1 MEVTMNSGTKGIG
14 NVHSHQINQNC
25 LPRCIMR
32 QQSRLPVWLLK
43 SGILDIL
50 GGRHAR
56 EFFGLMKSN
65 NLQKVAKTQ
74 VRHMDEAEGIDYS
87 IVLTLDYKFAHRT
100 IEKKKDS
107 YAQIITKTA
116 EACAQFPFRFFPFFC
131 YDPRRKEAP
140 KLLEE
145 AVHHLGYAGIKMYP
159 AMGFDPRPDRDSSL
173 EPPPAGVSIKD
184 NLIALYE
191 FAGDHNLPII
201 THCSPGGSYKCMVD
215 RKKKYK
221 AIWRFTEPSNFL
233 EIAHQYGLRICFAH
247 MGGKVDHRT
256 QKEMATQWQNQ
267 IINLIRYTHSWNSE
281 GRLYADQ
288 SYGIS
293 HVINKKNKRRLHI
306 ENTKRHLDD
315 PAVDEYILF
324 GTDWPLGLY
333 KYTEKNYLDCYRG
346 ENGLTPEQQDKYFS
360 DNIARFLFGESKQIR
375 PGYIRYIEKQKDA
388 EGQTVDIPP
397 RVKKEKNAYFLT

>member
-1 MEVTMNSGTKGIG
+1 MSSSTTKGIG

-25 LPRCIMR
+25 LPKCIMS

-56 EFFGLMKSN
+56 EFFGLMKSED
-65 NLQKVAKTQ
+65 LQKVAETQ
-74 VRHMDEAEGIDYS
+74 AAHMDEAERIDYS
-87 IVLTLDYKFAHRT
+87 IVLTLDFKFARRT
-100 IEKKKDS
+100 AEEEKDNYAKIIIE
-107 YAQIITKTA
+107 TA
-116 EACAQFPFRFFPFFC
+116 EASAQFPFRFFPFFC
-131 YDPRRKEAP
+131 YDPRRKEARE
-140 KLLEE
+140 LLEE
-145 AVHHLGYAGIKMYP
+145 AVCQLGYVGIKMYP
-159 AMGFDPRPDRDSSL
+159 ATGFDPRPHKDASL

-184 NLIALYE
+184 NLTALYE
-191 FAGDHNLPII
+191 FAKKKDLPII
-201 THCSPGGSYKCMVD
+201 THCSPGGSYKCLVD
-215 RKKKYK
+215 RRKKYK

-256 QKEMATQWQNQ
+256 QKEMATQWHNQ
-267 IINLIRYTHSWNSE
+267 IINLIRYSNSWNSE
-281 GRLYADQ
+281 GRFYADQ

-315 PAVDEYILF
+315 PAEDKYLLF

-333 KYTEKNYLDCYRG
+333 KYTEKNYLDNYRG
-346 ENGLTPEQQDKYFS
+346 EKGLTPEQQNKYFS

-375 PGYIRYIEKQKDA
+375 PEYIRYLEKQKAA

-397 RVKKEKNAYFLT
+397 WVKKEDNSYYLS